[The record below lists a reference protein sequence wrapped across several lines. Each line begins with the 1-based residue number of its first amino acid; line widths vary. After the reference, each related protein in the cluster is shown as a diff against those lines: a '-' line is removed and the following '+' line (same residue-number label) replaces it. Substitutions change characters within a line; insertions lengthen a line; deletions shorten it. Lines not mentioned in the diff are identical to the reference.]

1 MGQDDHQ
8 EILRRFVEPFET
20 TEGML
25 DKYLKESEV
34 SRHSPSACT
43 HLYLA
48 FRWWLASG
56 LLRSQRSSTGPH
68 IGQA

>member
-43 HLYLA
+43 HLCFA
-48 FRWWLASG
+48 FRW
-56 LLRSQRSSTGPH
+56 
-68 IGQA
+68 